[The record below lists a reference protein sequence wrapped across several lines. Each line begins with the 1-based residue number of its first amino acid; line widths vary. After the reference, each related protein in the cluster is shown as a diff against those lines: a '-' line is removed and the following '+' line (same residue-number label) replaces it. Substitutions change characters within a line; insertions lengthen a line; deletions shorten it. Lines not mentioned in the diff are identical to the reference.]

1 MAQQTRTVFVDDLTG
16 KEIPED
22 NAVTLRFSY
31 GGNDFEIDLS
41 SDNAAQLDEALR
53 PYIDAARRVRGGSTS
68 KPKSSA
74 PAGTSLQEIREW
86 ARANGHTLSDRGR
99 ISADILSAYR
109 QAHK

>member
-1 MAQQTRTVFVDDLTG
+1 MAQKTLTFFVDDLTG
-16 KEIPED
+16 EQIPEEE
-22 NAVTLRFSY
+22 AKTIEFSY
-31 GGNDFEIDLS
+31 GGTAYEIDLS
-41 SDNAAQLDEALR
+41 AENAAKLDDFLST
-53 PYIDAARRVRGGSTS
+53 YIDAARRVRGGSTS

-74 PAGTSLQEIREW
+74 PAGTSLQVIREW